1 MRRKDGV
8 FMLVHLPKNGGVT
21 MIENTFIDQFMP
33 AASGDFVKIYLY
45 LLRCSQNGQADVTVS
60 QIADALNYTESDVR
74 RAMGYWQRMNMLA
87 LESED
92 GADAPSGTSAGTGM
106 PVSGTAGASL
116 SSGTGST
123 APFSAATQGS
133 AEYAAGADDGRNA
146 GAKIMEFRPAARA
159 AKEDIRRLLFVAENY
174 LGRPLAQSEQRTL
187 VYFLNDLGMDIDLI
201 EYLLE
206 YCISRN
212 HPSFHYIEKV
222 AQNWTQ
228 QGIRSVEQARREGSS
243 VRKEYYTIFRA
254 LGIQDHAPTQIETE
268 FMDRWLSEY
277 SLPMDVILL
286 ACQRTILQIGKA
298 QFSYTDSI
306 LKSWHENGV
315 QSAADVQQLDRIHEE
330 TVRKVQSRQASA
342 PRHAAAGGFVN
353 FEHSGRDWDEIA
365 MQVMNAQDEAASRKT
380 QES

>member
-1 MRRKDGV
+1 MSRKDGV

-45 LLRCSQNGQADVTVS
+45 LLRCSQNGRADVTVS

-87 LESED
+87 MENED
-92 GADAPSGTSAGTGM
+92 GSADAGLSVSGAAGAGLSA
-106 PVSGTAGASL
+106 SGTAGAESI
-116 SSGTGST
+116 
-123 APFSAATQGS
+123 AEFS
-133 AEYAAGADDGRNA
+133 ADDGRNA

-187 VYFLNDLGMDIDLI
+187 IYFLNDLGMDIDLI

-212 HPSFHYIEKV
+212 HASFHYIEKV

-243 VRKEYYTIFRA
+243 VRKEYFTIFRA

-277 SLPMDVILL
+277 ALPTDVILL

-315 QSAADVQQLDRIHEE
+315 QSVSDVQKLDRIHEE
-330 TVRKVQSRQASA
+330 TVRKVQSRQAPASR
-342 PRHAAAGGFVN
+342 PAAAGGFVN

-365 MQVMNAQDEAASRKT
+365 LQVMNAQEEAVSRKT